1 MDNDIQERFLF
12 FNIVYFRS
20 DRLGL
25 FIVLTF
31 CRQRHREKLW
41 QDIEAVTGQFI
52 ANQIVQ
58 SLCVITLDGTERLRD
73 FTNKIDIRKDAEK
86 LKFKY
91 EQGHL
96 VDVSSAPSTLL
107 SVRQLLEVSS
117 GFLKVRLRPY
127 LHQAKVGAKAK
138 KIREQSKKITAS
150 KKFFHTHLVWIRLKV
165 HLQWTKTNLN
175 ANFSLIFVPAQCV
188 H

>member
-1 MDNDIQERFLF
+1 MEILVFP
-12 FNIVYFRS
+12 I
-20 DRLGL
+20 
-25 FIVLTF
+25 F

-107 SVRQLLEVSS
+107 SVKQLLEVSS
-117 GFLKVRLRPY
+117 GSSNVHF
-127 LHQAKVGAKAK
+127 
-138 KIREQSKKITAS
+138 
-150 KKFFHTHLVWIRLKV
+150 KV
-165 HLQWTKTNLN
+165 H
-175 ANFSLIFVPAQCV
+175 I